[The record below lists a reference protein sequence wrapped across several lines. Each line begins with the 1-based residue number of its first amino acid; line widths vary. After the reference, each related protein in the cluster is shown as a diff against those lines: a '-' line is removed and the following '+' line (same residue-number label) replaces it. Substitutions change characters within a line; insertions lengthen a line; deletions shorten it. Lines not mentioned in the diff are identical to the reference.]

1 MDVLKMNRY
10 ERLFIIVMAILVLPV
25 TSGARTPWALIG
37 RKALGKIERMTQP
50 RTGDAPG
57 YDLATV
63 VIEGKTDKVY
73 STAVKA
79 IESSP
84 KYHITRQDFAE
95 QIIDFTDGTHS
106 AGIKISQVNDNIVH
120 LMIVSV
126 VSGQDST
133 TSLVLSGVMQVCKE
147 MGANCSVEK

>member
-1 MDVLKMNRY
+1 MNRCK
-10 ERLFIIVMAILVLPV
+10 RLITIFMAALVLLV
-25 TSGARTPWALIG
+25 TSGASAPWVFVG

-50 RTGDAPG
+50 RTGDNPG

-79 IESSP
+79 IESTS
-84 KYHITRQDFAE
+84 KYHITRQDSAE
-95 QIIDFTDGTHS
+95 RIIDFTDGTHS

-120 LMIVSV
+120 LLIVSV

-133 TSLVLSGVMQVCKE
+133 TSLVLSGVMRVCKD
-147 MGANCSVEK
+147 MGANCSIAK